1 MTNLQYA
8 IMEAYRDN
16 LLSSEVAIDML
27 EAAQAR
33 LGPNGMT
40 DSYLKEVKKFEDEVV
55 APAKK

>member
-16 LLSSEVAIDML
+16 LLSPDVTMDML

-40 DSYLKEVKKFEDEVV
+40 DSYLKEVKKI
-55 APAKK
+55 

>member
-33 LGPNGMT
+33 LGPM
-40 DSYLKEVKKFEDEVV
+40 V
-55 APAKK
+55 